1 MNGTKKI
8 KYSRTDQIILG
19 IAYVFLG
26 VFVLSILIPLIYV
39 VLASFMDPTVLN
51 NQGLSFHIKDWTL
64 DAYRRVLE
72 NDMIWRGFLNSFLY
86 SIAFT
91 VISVFVTLLAAY
103 PMSKKEFVGRKF
115 FNIIFLITMFFG
127 GGMIP
132 TFILINQLHMV
143 NTIWAILIP
152 GAFNVW
158 NMILARTYYQSIPKE
173 LREASAID
181 GATEIQ
187 HFFKVM
193 LPVCKPAATAAGP
206 QIDPRSEYTSAGND
220 RRYPEYS
227 RDGKSSRTA
236 EICNY
241 RCVKFTI
248 AGNVSIL
255 PEILR

>member
-8 KYSRTDQIILG
+8 KYSRTDRIILG

-72 NDMIWRGFLNSFLY
+72 NDMIWRGFLNSFVFNCIYRDLRLCN
-86 SIAFT
+86 FT
-91 VISVFVTLLAAY
+91 CSVSDV
-103 PMSKKEFVGRKF
+103 KKEFVGRKF

-143 NTIWAILIP
+143 NTIWAI
-152 GAFNVW
+152 
-158 NMILARTYYQSIPKE
+158 
-173 LREASAID
+173 
-181 GATEIQ
+181 
-187 HFFKVM
+187 
-193 LPVCKPAATAAGP
+193 
-206 QIDPRSEYTSAGND
+206 
-220 RRYPEYS
+220 
-227 RDGKSSRTA
+227 
-236 EICNY
+236 
-241 RCVKFTI
+241 
-248 AGNVSIL
+248 
-255 PEILR
+255 

>member
-91 VISVFVTLLAAY
+91 AISVFVTLLAAY

-173 LREASAID
+173 LREA
-181 GATEIQ
+181 
-187 HFFKVM
+187 
-193 LPVCKPAATAAGP
+193 AGP